1 MEIKSYSMQA
11 YQSFTR
17 KTSSVAFGFPEIG
30 PYYWV
35 GHCEN
40 GVDYF
45 AGQTF
50 IAPATGRLK
59 RISLFSSVVYGNTSA
74 ELVVYEFDRVN
85 YTWKQKRAEA
95 TKYIS
100 KAIEGQWIDFEIP
113 SMEVNKN
120 SSYAFKLSCAS
131 GGMLA
136 IAECPWNIANPY
148 PEGEEWIGSSLSIA
162 GNFHKDFDLAF
173 EGEIEPSSNT

>member
-1 MEIKSYSMQA
+1 M
-11 YQSFTR
+11 QSFHPFLS
-17 KTSSVAFGFPEIG
+17 KSISAVSFGKKEIG

-50 IAPATGRLK
+50 VTPASGLLK
-59 RISLFSSVVYGNTSA
+59 RISLFPSIVYGTTVA
-74 ELVVYEFDRVN
+74 TLAVYDFDRVN
-85 YTWKQKRAEA
+85 RVWKQRCAEVKRSV
-95 TKYIS
+95 S
-100 KAIEGQWIDFEIP
+100 KAKEGQWIDFKLP
-113 SMEVNKN
+113 ALEVNKN
-120 SSYAFKLSCAS
+120 GSYGFKLSCNS

-136 IAECPWNIANPY
+136 IAECPWNVFNPY
-148 PEGEEWIGSSLSIA
+148 SDGEEWIGSSQLIE

-173 EGEIEPSSNT
+173 EGEIEPL